1 MIRMIQSR
9 SANNAKEYFSDS
21 LQRSDYY
28 LDDQELKGLLRGR
41 IAERLKIQGE
51 ITKNVFHALCENIHP
66 KSGIPLTKLK
76 KANRTVGYDINFHC
90 PKSVSVLHALSKDS
104 HILEAFHR
112 SVLDTMNDIEQDA
125 QTRVRKNGKDENR
138 SSDGLLY
145 ADFIHQTA
153 RPVKDELPDPH
164 LHCHCFVFNV
174 TWDQVEEKFK
184 AGQFRNIKRDMP
196 YYQALFHKRLSDN
209 LMGLG
214 YKIRTTKAAF
224 EIEGVPEHII
234 DLFSKRT
241 NEIGQLAKDQQITDA
256 KELDQLGGRT
266 RAKKKKGLTIPELRA
281 YWIEQ
286 IKEMGFDLGLKNTVL
301 RFAQPIKGLLIK
313 ARNAVDYALDHQFER
328 ASVVPERKLLESAI
342 RYAIGCPRVT
352 ISGIEK
358 IFGRN
363 KNIIKSQDEDGVSC
377 STVEIVKEEL
387 AIVELVNQTKG
398 QNNPAYQ
405 TPPTLTLE
413 GEQAAAIHHVLTTPD
428 PVSIIM
434 GRAGT
439 GKTSLMR
446 EAVAK
451 FTEAGKSVLVV
462 APTAEA
468 SRGVLRQEGFAGAE
482 TVAKLL
488 SDKALHDQLTD
499 QVLWVDEAG
508 LLGTRDM
515 LALLRLAQA
524 RNAQLI
530 LSGDT
535 KQHTSVARGDALR
548 LLDEVAGVKPVG
560 LSTIRRQKREQYRSA
575 VEALS
580 MGNVVEGYQ
589 ALASMGA
596 IQEVDPQDTTSQ
608 LVDQYVSLRK
618 RKKSVL
624 VVSPTHH
631 QCGVVT
637 EAIRKTMREK
647 KLIGKQDKLVS
658 QLISLNLTEAER
670 TEKKSYQ
677 KGLMIRVNRK
687 TESLKAHSY
696 AEVTQLY
703 KDSIELTDKNGG
715 VHLLH
720 YEDLKQAEVYRKA
733 EIALAKG
740 DKIRATRN
748 GMDKEKRRINNGQ
761 ELMVK
766 SINQDGSIVAESET
780 TKCQYFIGEEFRHI
794 QHAYCLTSHASQ
806 GKTVDVVLVSQPTG
820 TFAATDLKQFYVSAS
835 RGRYDLKIYTD
846 DQEGLLDH
854 VAVLKKRKSALELL
868 NFQDNGELI
877 AGIADYETPSRQ
889 RNHAGFIRP
898 LCDLLLGIILY
909 NDKLGKLIQFY
920 ST

>member
-1 MIRMIQSR
+1 MIRMIQSKTAAR
-9 SANNAKEYFSDS
+9 AKTYFNDA
-21 LQRSDYY
+21 LLKSDYY
-28 LDDQELKGLLRGR
+28 VNDQELNGKFRGSVAKR
-41 IAERLKIQGE
+41 IGIEGTVVKD
-51 ITKNVFHALCENIHP
+51 VFHSLCENIHP
-66 KSGIPLTKLK
+66 IIGTPLTPLK
-76 KANRTVGYDINFHC
+76 KQNRTVGYDINFHC
-90 PKSVSVLHALSKDS
+90 PKSVSVLHALSKDG
-104 HILEAFHR
+104 HILQAFHQ

-138 SSDGLLY
+138 PADGLLY

-153 RPVKDELPDPH
+153 RPVKDDLPDPH

-174 TWDQVEEKFK
+174 TWDDIESKFK

-196 YYQALFHKRLSDN
+196 YYQALFHKRLADN
-209 LMGLG
+209 LMWLG
-214 YKIRTTKAAF
+214 YKIRHTKAAF

-256 KELDQLGGRT
+256 KELDKLGGKT

-286 IKEMGFDLGLKNTVL
+286 IKDMGFDLGLKNTVL
-301 RFAQPIKGLLIK
+301 RFAKPIRGMLIK

-342 RYAIGCPRVT
+342 RFAIGCPRVT
-352 ISGIEK
+352 VSGIK
-358 IFGRN
+358 NTFNRTN
-363 KNIIKSQDEDGVSC
+363 NIIKSHDGDGVSC

-398 QNNPAYQ
+398 RNTPAYIQ
-405 TPPTLTLE
+405 PPSLSLE
-413 GEQAAAIHHVLTTPD
+413 GEQATAIQHVLTTSD

-439 GKTSLMR
+439 GKTSLMQ

-451 FTEAGKSVLVV
+451 FSEAGKSVLVV

-488 SDKALHDQLTD
+488 NDKALQEKLIN

-508 LLGTRDM
+508 LLGTKDM
-515 LALLRLAQA
+515 LALLRLAHA

-530 LSGDT
+530 FSGDT
-535 KQHTSVARGDALR
+535 KQHSSVARGDSLR

-560 LSTIRRQKREQYRSA
+560 LSTIRRQKQEQYRSA

-580 MGNVVEGYQ
+580 IGDAVKGYQ
-589 ALASMGA
+589 TLATMGA
-596 IQEVDPQDTTSQ
+596 IEEVDPEDTTSA
-608 LVDQYVSLRK
+608 LVDKYVSLTK

-624 VVSPTHH
+624 VVSPTHY

-637 EAIRKTMREK
+637 EAIRKTLKEK
-647 KLIGKQDKLVS
+647 KQIGKQDRLVS

-696 AEVTQLY
+696 GEVTQLY
-703 KDSIELTDKNGG
+703 KDSIELMYKNGT
-715 VHLLH
+715 VHILP
-720 YEDLKQAEVYRKA
+720 YEALKDAEVYRKA
-733 EIALAKG
+733 ELPLAKG

-761 ELMVK
+761 ELVVK
-766 SINQDGSIVAESET
+766 SINKDGSIVAESET
-780 TKCQYFIGEEFRHI
+780 TKCQYFISEEFQHI

-820 TFAATDLKQFYVSAS
+820 TFTASDLKQFYVSAS

-846 DQEGLLDH
+846 DKEGLLDH

-868 NFQDNGELI
+868 NFKENGEAI
-877 AGIADYETPSRQ
+877 ASIQDGVLPLHQ
-889 RNHAGFIRP
+889 RTHSGFIRP
-898 LCDLLLGIILY
+898 FCDFILAVFYY
-909 NDKLGKLIQFY
+909 NSL
-920 ST
+920 